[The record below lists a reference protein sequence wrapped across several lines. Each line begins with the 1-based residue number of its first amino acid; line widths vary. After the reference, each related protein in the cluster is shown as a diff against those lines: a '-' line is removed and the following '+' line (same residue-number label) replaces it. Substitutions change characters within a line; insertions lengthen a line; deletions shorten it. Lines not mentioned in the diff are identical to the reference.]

1 MELQFVKVSPNENMT
16 LLIESP
22 VPRNQHLAVAKA
34 LIAYGSVYAEQAGYI
49 EEPENKAACARLQM
63 MAGEFCGNATASLA
77 AYLCATTDRTDF
89 NLEVSG
95 AGSPVKCHVENRNGE
110 YIVTVDMPLPLNVD
124 EIMLPELSSEN
135 LTIVSF
141 PGITHIIMENKPSE

>member
-22 VPRNQHLAVAKA
+22 VPRSQHLAVAKA

-63 MAGEFCGNATASLA
+63 MAGEFCGNATLSLG
-77 AYLCATTDRTDF
+77 AYLFSKEHPET
-89 NLEVSG
+89 G
-95 AGSPVKCHVENRNGE
+95 AEKKLSLRSIRRRQPHR
-110 YIVTVDMPLPLNVD
+110 LPY
-124 EIMLPELSSEN
+124 ETRS
-135 LTIVSF
+135 
-141 PGITHIIMENKPSE
+141 

>member
-22 VPRNQHLAVAKA
+22 VPRSQHLAVAKA

-63 MAGEFCGNATASLA
+63 MAGEFPFSGGISVLQGAS
-77 AYLCATTDRTDF
+77 
-89 NLEVSG
+89 
-95 AGSPVKCHVENRNGE
+95 PNRRRKKLSLRS
-110 YIVTVDMPLPLNVD
+110 IRRRQPHRLPY
-124 EIMLPELSSEN
+124 EKRS
-135 LTIVSF
+135 
-141 PGITHIIMENKPSE
+141 